1 MNAMLSERRQST
13 RYDVV
18 TEVLVIHEHGRISV
32 RTRDLS
38 KGGLCMLLPYPL
50 ERGLRLR
57 LELALLLGPNAQ
69 SEPLVMN
76 ARVAWCAPETPETFQ
91 VGVSFLDLNEE
102 VAEHL
107 DTFLEFLRQGI
118 DLSENEKPQ

>member
-1 MNAMLSERRQST
+1 MNEMFSDRRQSI

-18 TEVLVIHEHGRISV
+18 TEVTVIHEHGHASV

-50 ERGLRLR
+50 ERGASVR
-57 LELALLLGPNAQ
+57 LELSLLLGPNAQ
-69 SEPLVMN
+69 SEPLSMN
-76 ARVAWCAPETPETFQ
+76 AKVAWCAPENTDFFQ

-102 VAEHL
+102 EETHL
-107 DTFLEFLRQGI
+107 ETFLEFLRQGFE
-118 DLSENEKPQ
+118 LSESEHPQ

>member
-1 MNAMLSERRQST
+1 MPEMFSDRRQSI

-18 TEVLVIHEHGRISV
+18 TEVTVIHEHGRASV

-50 ERGLRLR
+50 ERGAPVR
-57 LELALLLGPNAQ
+57 LELSLLLGPNAQ
-69 SEPLVMN
+69 SEPLSMK
-76 ARVAWCAPETPETFQ
+76 ARVAWCAPENADFFQ

-102 VAEHL
+102 EEAHL
-107 DTFLEFLRQGI
+107 ETFLEFLRQGFE
-118 DLSENEKPQ
+118 LSESERPQ